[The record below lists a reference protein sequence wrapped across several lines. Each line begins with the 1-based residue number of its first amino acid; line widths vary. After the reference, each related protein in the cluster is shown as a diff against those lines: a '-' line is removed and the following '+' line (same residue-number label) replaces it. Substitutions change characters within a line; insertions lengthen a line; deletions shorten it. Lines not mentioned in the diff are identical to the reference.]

1 MAQRDKQYKVPFLQ
15 LVTPPDGL
23 CCYHCI
29 NAISLG
35 DEWKS
40 VSRLS
45 NGFAVNPRI
54 RKSEAETAKALRQK
68 AIQSTPN
75 DSQLQDLARDAMKYL
90 SVCWHSGT
98 TLAGNCSW
106 SCYSMHCTRWGWI
119 ITITTT
125 TITFWYISQ
134 HDTVQYSFASF
145 ENFMIYSSI
154 ILRTNVFIF

>member
-90 SVCWHSGT
+90 SVDILELPW
-98 TLAGNCSW
+98 LATVLDLAIRC
-106 SCYSMHCTRWGWI
+106 
-119 ITITTT
+119 
-125 TITFWYISQ
+125 
-134 HDTVQYSFASF
+134 TVQDEAG
-145 ENFMIYSSI
+145 
-154 ILRTNVFIF
+154 

>member
-1 MAQRDKQYKVPFLQ
+1 MAQRDKQYKVPVLQ

-90 SVCWHSGT
+90 SVDILELPW
-98 TLAGNCSW
+98 LATVLDLAIRC
-106 SCYSMHCTRWGWI
+106 
-119 ITITTT
+119 
-125 TITFWYISQ
+125 
-134 HDTVQYSFASF
+134 TVQDEAG
-145 ENFMIYSSI
+145 
-154 ILRTNVFIF
+154 